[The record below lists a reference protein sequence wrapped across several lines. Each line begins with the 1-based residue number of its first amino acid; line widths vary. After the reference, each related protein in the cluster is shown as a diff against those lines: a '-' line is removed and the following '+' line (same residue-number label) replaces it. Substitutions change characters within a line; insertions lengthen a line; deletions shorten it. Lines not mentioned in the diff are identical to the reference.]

1 VVAQDAARVQEL
13 WANPDRVA
21 ASDLG
26 WLEELVAAYPA
37 AVPLWWLY
45 VRAVQRAESPKF
57 AQVLQR
63 CAAISPDRSALMHW
77 VEEPLIPQTKAAQPE
92 PQAEVVKPE
101 PQAEVPKPEPK
112 VAKPE
117 YKIVKPEPQAEVPK
131 PEPKIVKPD
140 SKVVKPEPQAEVPKP
155 EPKIVQPEPKA
166 EVPQSVPAQPK
177 EIDLD
182 SVPEKVRAQILRSRA
197 IMAKIKGEE
206 PATAG
211 APAPAPGVKPALEP
225 KVAKPEP
232 KAEVAKPEPQAE
244 VAKSEPQAEVAKP
257 EPQAEVAK
265 PEPQAEVA
273 KPEPKIAKPE
283 PKVVQPEPEPK
294 VAQPEPK
301 IAKSEPKAEVPKPE
315 PEVSQSVPA
324 QPKEID
330 LDSVPEKVRAQILRS
345 RAIMAKIKGEEPAPA
360 AAPVPAPALAPA
372 QNPEPQPTATALV
385 ESETPESP
393 VVADPLAKQDA
404 PPKPKAAARAKQE
417 VVPNPSI
424 PAEAVSSAAE
434 GLSPFAQ
441 FVARLSN
448 AAAGPK
454 AEDLIDEFLSTNP
467 RISPLDKRDK
477 DAEVPVVQSESS
489 PLVTGLVTET
499 LARLYADQGHAA
511 KAIQAYEIL
520 KLRVPEKSL
529 IFAARIEALRNQ

>member
-1 VVAQDAARVQEL
+1 MVAQDAARVQEL

-77 VEEPLIPQTKAAQPE
+77 VEEPLIPQ
-92 PQAEVVKPE
+92 AEVA
-101 PQAEVPKPEPK
+101 QPEPK

-117 YKIVKPEPQAEVPK
+117 
-131 PEPKIVKPD
+131 PKIAK
-140 SKVVKPEPQAEVPKP
+140 
-155 EPKIVQPEPKA
+155 PEPKA
-166 EVPQSVPAQPK
+166 EVPQSAPVLPK

-182 SVPEKVRAQILRSRA
+182 SLPEKVRAQILRSRA
-197 IMAKIKGEE
+197 IMAKIKGED
-206 PATAG
+206 PATA
-211 APAPAPGVKPALEP
+211 
-225 KVAKPEP
+225 
-232 KAEVAKPEPQAE
+232 
-244 VAKSEPQAEVAKP
+244 
-257 EPQAEVAK
+257 
-265 PEPQAEVA
+265 
-273 KPEPKIAKPE
+273 
-283 PKVVQPEPEPK
+283 
-294 VAQPEPK
+294 
-301 IAKSEPKAEVPKPE
+301 
-315 PEVSQSVPA
+315 
-324 QPKEID
+324 
-330 LDSVPEKVRAQILRS
+330 
-345 RAIMAKIKGEEPAPA
+345 A
-360 AAPVPAPALAPA
+360 AFAPA
-372 QNPEPQPTATALV
+372 QNHEPQPTAPALV
-385 ESETPESP
+385 ESETKESP
-393 VVADPLAKQDA
+393 VLAEPLAKQDA
-404 PPKPKAAARAKQE
+404 LPKPKPAARAKQE
-417 VVPNPSI
+417 VVPKPSI
-424 PAEAVSSAAE
+424 AAEAVSSAAE

-441 FVARLSN
+441 FVAQLSN
-448 AAAGPK
+448 AAPAGPK

-477 DAEVPVVQSESS
+477 DASAPVVQGESS

>member
-92 PQAEVVKPE
+92 P
-101 PQAEVPKPEPK
+101 K
-112 VAKPE
+112 VA
-117 YKIVKPEPQAEVPK
+117 Q
-131 PEPKIVKPD
+131 PEPKIAKSEPKVVQPEP
-140 SKVVKPEPQAEVPKP
+140 KVVKPEP
-155 EPKIVQPEPKA
+155 

-182 SVPEKVRAQILRSRA
+182 SL
-197 IMAKIKGEE
+197 
-206 PATAG
+206 
-211 APAPAPGVKPALEP
+211 
-225 KVAKPEP
+225 
-232 KAEVAKPEPQAE
+232 
-244 VAKSEPQAEVAKP
+244 
-257 EPQAEVAK
+257 
-265 PEPQAEVA
+265 
-273 KPEPKIAKPE
+273 
-283 PKVVQPEPEPK
+283 
-294 VAQPEPK
+294 
-301 IAKSEPKAEVPKPE
+301 
-315 PEVSQSVPA
+315 
-324 QPKEID
+324 
-330 LDSVPEKVRAQILRS
+330 PEKVRAQILRS

-372 QNPEPQPTATALV
+372 QNPEPQPTAPALV

-393 VVADPLAKQDA
+393 VLEEPLAKQDA
-404 PPKPKAAARAKQE
+404 LPKPKPAAKAKQE
-417 VVPNPSI
+417 VVPKPSI
-424 PAEAVSSAAE
+424 AAEAVSSAAE

-441 FVARLSN
+441 FVTRLSN

-477 DAEVPVVQSESS
+477 DAVAPVVQSESS

>member
-1 VVAQDAARVQEL
+1 
-13 WANPDRVA
+13 
-21 ASDLG
+21 LG

-77 VEEPLIPQTKAAQPE
+77 VEEPLIPQ
-92 PQAEVVKPE
+92 AEVA
-101 PQAEVPKPEPK
+101 QPEPK

-117 YKIVKPEPQAEVPK
+117 PKIAKSEPKAEVPK
-131 PEPKIVKPD
+131 PEPKI
-140 SKVVKPEPQAEVPKP
+140 A
-155 EPKIVQPEPKA
+155 QPEPKA
-166 EVPQSVPAQPK
+166 EVPQSAPALPK

-182 SVPEKVRAQILRSRA
+182 SLPEKVRAQILRSRA

-211 APAPAPGVKPALEP
+211 AP
-225 KVAKPEP
+225 
-232 KAEVAKPEPQAE
+232 
-244 VAKSEPQAEVAKP
+244 
-257 EPQAEVAK
+257 
-265 PEPQAEVA
+265 
-273 KPEPKIAKPE
+273 
-283 PKVVQPEPEPK
+283 
-294 VAQPEPK
+294 
-301 IAKSEPKAEVPKPE
+301 
-315 PEVSQSVPA
+315 
-324 QPKEID
+324 
-330 LDSVPEKVRAQILRS
+330 
-345 RAIMAKIKGEEPAPA
+345 
-360 AAPVPAPALAPA
+360 VPAPTFAPA
-372 QNPEPQPTATALV
+372 QNPEPQPTAPALV
-385 ESETPESP
+385 ESETKESP
-393 VVADPLAKQDA
+393 VLAEPFTSQDA
-404 PPKPKAAARAKQE
+404 PPKPKPAAKAKQE
-417 VVPNPSI
+417 VVPKPSI
-424 PAEAVSSAAE
+424 AAEAVPSAAE

-441 FVARLSN
+441 FVTRLSN
-448 AAAGPK
+448 AAPAGPK

-477 DAEVPVVQSESS
+477 DASAPVVQSESS

>member
-1 VVAQDAARVQEL
+1 MVAQDAARVQEL

-77 VEEPLIPQTKAAQPE
+77 VEEPLIPQTKAAQPD
-92 PQAEVVKPE
+92 PKVAKSDSKVVKPE
-101 PQAEVPKPEPK
+101 L
-112 VAKPE
+112 
-117 YKIVKPEPQAEVPK
+117 QAEVPK
-131 PEPKIVKPD
+131 PEPKI
-140 SKVVKPEPQAEVPKP
+140 A
-155 EPKIVQPEPKA
+155 QPEPKP
-166 EVPQSVPAQPK
+166 EVPQSAPVLPK

-182 SVPEKVRAQILRSRA
+182 SLPEKVRAQILRSRA

-206 PATAG
+206 
-211 APAPAPGVKPALEP
+211 
-225 KVAKPEP
+225 
-232 KAEVAKPEPQAE
+232 
-244 VAKSEPQAEVAKP
+244 S
-257 EPQAEVAK
+257 
-265 PEPQAEVA
+265 
-273 KPEPKIAKPE
+273 
-283 PKVVQPEPEPK
+283 
-294 VAQPEPK
+294 
-301 IAKSEPKAEVPKPE
+301 
-315 PEVSQSVPA
+315 
-324 QPKEID
+324 
-330 LDSVPEKVRAQILRS
+330 
-345 RAIMAKIKGEEPAPA
+345 APA
-360 AAPVPAPALAPA
+360 AAPALAPA
-372 QNPEPQPTATALV
+372 QTPEPQPTAPALV
-385 ESETPESP
+385 ESETMESP
-393 VVADPLAKQDA
+393 VLAEPLAKQDA
-404 PPKPKAAARAKQE
+404 LPKPKPAARAKQE

-424 PAEAVSSAAE
+424 PAEAVPSAAE

-441 FVARLSN
+441 FVTRLSN

-477 DAEVPVVQSESS
+477 DAEVPVVQGESS

-499 LARLYADQGHAA
+499 LARLYAEQGHAA

>member
-77 VEEPLIPQTKAAQPE
+77 VEEPLIPQ
-92 PQAEVVKPE
+92 AEV
-101 PQAEVPKPEPK
+101 AKPEPK

-117 YKIVKPEPQAEVPK
+117 PKIAK
-131 PEPKIVKPD
+131 PEPK
-140 SKVVKPEPQAEVPKP
+140 VVQP
-155 EPKIVQPEPKA
+155 EPKVVQPEPKA
-166 EVPQSVPAQPK
+166 EVPQSAPVLPK

-182 SVPEKVRAQILRSRA
+182 SLPEKVRAQILRSRA

-206 PATAG
+206 PATA
-211 APAPAPGVKPALEP
+211 
-225 KVAKPEP
+225 
-232 KAEVAKPEPQAE
+232 
-244 VAKSEPQAEVAKP
+244 
-257 EPQAEVAK
+257 
-265 PEPQAEVA
+265 
-273 KPEPKIAKPE
+273 
-283 PKVVQPEPEPK
+283 
-294 VAQPEPK
+294 
-301 IAKSEPKAEVPKPE
+301 
-315 PEVSQSVPA
+315 
-324 QPKEID
+324 
-330 LDSVPEKVRAQILRS
+330 
-345 RAIMAKIKGEEPAPA
+345 
-360 AAPVPAPALAPA
+360 AAPVPAPAFAPA
-372 QNPEPQPTATALV
+372 QNPEPQPTAPALV
-385 ESETPESP
+385 ESETMESP
-393 VVADPLAKQDA
+393 VLAEPLAKQDA
-404 PPKPKAAARAKQE
+404 LPKPKPAAKAKQE
-417 VVPNPSI
+417 VVPKPSI
-424 PAEAVSSAAE
+424 AAEAVPSAAE

-441 FVARLSN
+441 FVTRLSN

-477 DAEVPVVQSESS
+477 DAEVPVVQSDSS

>member
-1 VVAQDAARVQEL
+1 MVAQDAARVQEL

-77 VEEPLIPQTKAAQPE
+77 VEEPLIPQ
-92 PQAEVVKPE
+92 AEVA
-101 PQAEVPKPEPK
+101 QPEPK
-112 VAKPE
+112 VAK
-117 YKIVKPEPQAEVPK
+117 
-131 PEPKIVKPD
+131 
-140 SKVVKPEPQAEVPKP
+140 S
-155 EPKIVQPEPKA
+155 
-166 EVPQSVPAQPK
+166 
-177 EIDLD
+177 
-182 SVPEKVRAQILRSRA
+182 
-197 IMAKIKGEE
+197 
-206 PATAG
+206 
-211 APAPAPGVKPALEP
+211 
-225 KVAKPEP
+225 
-232 KAEVAKPEPQAE
+232 
-244 VAKSEPQAEVAKP
+244 
-257 EPQAEVAK
+257 
-265 PEPQAEVA
+265 
-273 KPEPKIAKPE
+273 
-283 PKVVQPEPEPK
+283 
-294 VAQPEPK
+294 EPK

-315 PEVSQSVPA
+315 PKIAQPEPKAEVPQSVPVL
-324 QPKEID
+324 PKEID
-330 LDSVPEKVRAQILRS
+330 LDSLPEKVRAQILRS

-477 DAEVPVVQSESS
+477 DAVAPVVQSESS

>member
-1 VVAQDAARVQEL
+1 MVAQDAARVQEL

-21 ASDLG
+21 ASDLV

-92 PQAEVVKPE
+92 PKVAKPE
-101 PQAEVPKPEPK
+101 PKIAKSESKAEVPKPESKIAKPEPKAEVPKPEP
-112 VAKPE
+112 
-117 YKIVKPEPQAEVPK
+117 
-131 PEPKIVKPD
+131 
-140 SKVVKPEPQAEVPKP
+140 
-155 EPKIVQPEPKA
+155 
-166 EVPQSVPAQPK
+166 EVPQSAPLLPK
-177 EIDLD
+177 ETDLD
-182 SVPEKVRAQILRSRA
+182 SLPEKVRAQILRSRA

-206 PATAG
+206 PATA
-211 APAPAPGVKPALEP
+211 
-225 KVAKPEP
+225 
-232 KAEVAKPEPQAE
+232 
-244 VAKSEPQAEVAKP
+244 
-257 EPQAEVAK
+257 
-265 PEPQAEVA
+265 
-273 KPEPKIAKPE
+273 
-283 PKVVQPEPEPK
+283 
-294 VAQPEPK
+294 
-301 IAKSEPKAEVPKPE
+301 
-315 PEVSQSVPA
+315 
-324 QPKEID
+324 
-330 LDSVPEKVRAQILRS
+330 
-345 RAIMAKIKGEEPAPA
+345 

-372 QNPEPQPTATALV
+372 QPPEPQPTAPALV
-385 ESETPESP
+385 ESETLESP
-393 VVADPLAKQDA
+393 VLAEPLAKQDA
-404 PPKPKAAARAKQE
+404 LPKPKPAARAKQE

-424 PAEAVSSAAE
+424 PAEAVPSAAE

-441 FVARLSN
+441 FVTRLSN
-448 AAAGPK
+448 AAAGPN

-477 DAEVPVVQSESS
+477 DASAPVVQGESS

>member
-92 PQAEVVKPE
+92 P
-101 PQAEVPKPEPK
+101 K
-112 VAKPE
+112 VA
-117 YKIVKPEPQAEVPK
+117 Q
-131 PEPKIVKPD
+131 PEPKIAKSEPKVVQPEP
-140 SKVVKPEPQAEVPKP
+140 KVVKPEP
-155 EPKIVQPEPKA
+155 

-182 SVPEKVRAQILRSRA
+182 SL
-197 IMAKIKGEE
+197 
-206 PATAG
+206 
-211 APAPAPGVKPALEP
+211 
-225 KVAKPEP
+225 
-232 KAEVAKPEPQAE
+232 
-244 VAKSEPQAEVAKP
+244 
-257 EPQAEVAK
+257 
-265 PEPQAEVA
+265 
-273 KPEPKIAKPE
+273 
-283 PKVVQPEPEPK
+283 
-294 VAQPEPK
+294 
-301 IAKSEPKAEVPKPE
+301 
-315 PEVSQSVPA
+315 
-324 QPKEID
+324 
-330 LDSVPEKVRAQILRS
+330 PEKVRAQILRS

-372 QNPEPQPTATALV
+372 QNPEPQPTAPALV

-393 VVADPLAKQDA
+393 VLEEPLAKQDA
-404 PPKPKAAARAKQE
+404 LPKPKPAAKAKQE
-417 VVPNPSI
+417 VVPKPSI
-424 PAEAVSSAAE
+424 AAEAVSSAAE

-441 FVARLSN
+441 FVTRLSN

-477 DAEVPVVQSESS
+477 DAVAPVVQGESS

>member
-1 VVAQDAARVQEL
+1 
-13 WANPDRVA
+13 
-21 ASDLG
+21 LG

-92 PQAEVVKPE
+92 P
-101 PQAEVPKPEPK
+101 K
-112 VAKPE
+112 VAK
-117 YKIVKPEPQAEVPK
+117 
-131 PEPKIVKPD
+131 
-140 SKVVKPEPQAEVPKP
+140 
-155 EPKIVQPEPKA
+155 
-166 EVPQSVPAQPK
+166 
-177 EIDLD
+177 
-182 SVPEKVRAQILRSRA
+182 
-197 IMAKIKGEE
+197 
-206 PATAG
+206 
-211 APAPAPGVKPALEP
+211 
-225 KVAKPEP
+225 
-232 KAEVAKPEPQAE
+232 
-244 VAKSEPQAEVAKP
+244 
-257 EPQAEVAK
+257 
-265 PEPQAEVA
+265 
-273 KPEPKIAKPE
+273 
-283 PKVVQPEPEPK
+283 
-294 VAQPEPK
+294 PEPK

-315 PEVSQSVPA
+315 SKIAKPEPKVVQPEPKVVKPEPEVPQSAPLL
-324 QPKEID
+324 PKETD
-330 LDSVPEKVRAQILRS
+330 LDSLPEKVRAQILRS
-345 RAIMAKIKGEEPAPA
+345 RAIMAKIKGEEPAPV

-372 QNPEPQPTATALV
+372 QNPEPQPTAPALV
-385 ESETPESP
+385 ESETLESP
-393 VVADPLAKQDA
+393 VLAEPLAKQDA
-404 PPKPKAAARAKQE
+404 LPKPKPAAKAKQE
-417 VVPNPSI
+417 VVPKPSI
-424 PAEAVSSAAE
+424 AAEAVPSAAE

-441 FVARLSN
+441 FVTRLSN

>member
-1 VVAQDAARVQEL
+1 MVAQDAARVQEL

-92 PQAEVVKPE
+92 P
-101 PQAEVPKPEPK
+101 
-112 VAKPE
+112 
-117 YKIVKPEPQAEVPK
+117 
-131 PEPKIVKPD
+131 
-140 SKVVKPEPQAEVPKP
+140 
-155 EPKIVQPEPKA
+155 
-166 EVPQSVPAQPK
+166 
-177 EIDLD
+177 
-182 SVPEKVRAQILRSRA
+182 
-197 IMAKIKGEE
+197 
-206 PATAG
+206 
-211 APAPAPGVKPALEP
+211 
-225 KVAKPEP
+225 
-232 KAEVAKPEPQAE
+232 
-244 VAKSEPQAEVAKP
+244 
-257 EPQAEVAK
+257 
-265 PEPQAEVA
+265 
-273 KPEPKIAKPE
+273 
-283 PKVVQPEPEPK
+283 K

-315 PEVSQSVPA
+315 SKIAKPEPKVVQPEPKVVKPEPEVPQSAPA

-330 LDSVPEKVRAQILRS
+330 LDSLPEKVRAQILRS

-360 AAPVPAPALAPA
+360 AAPVPAPAFAPA
-372 QNPEPQPTATALV
+372 QNPEPQPTAPALV
-385 ESETPESP
+385 ESETLESP
-393 VVADPLAKQDA
+393 VLEEPLAKQDA
-404 PPKPKAAARAKQE
+404 LSKPKPAARAKQE
-417 VVPNPSI
+417 VVPKPSI
-424 PAEAVSSAAE
+424 AAEAVPSAAE

-441 FVARLSN
+441 FVTRLSN